1 MLRTSIR
8 KFSVDGFG
16 RVKIGL
22 KSEKLVK
29 KLEKGDEVFTP
40 YGPDKIKNIE
50 KIPLAYGF
58 GELVELNKMLISP
71 ENPVKIFDEWTLPK
85 EVKKVE
91 FVKCRS
97 LYSISLEKYDTI
109 TINGNNVKTN

>member
-1 MLRTSIR
+1 
-8 KFSVDGFG
+8 
-16 RVKIGL
+16 
-22 KSEKLVK
+22 
-29 KLEKGDEVFTP
+29 
-40 YGPDKIKNIE
+40 
-50 KIPLAYGF
+50 
-58 GELVELNKMLISP
+58 MLITP

-91 FVKCRS
+91 FVKCRT